1 MALADHYAHKDIR
14 SKCEQLQK
22 QWQELSTISSLR
34 YLPAAM
40 HGQFRSFP
48 FILLA
53 RQRKLDESLAFQ
65 EFCALI
71 NEEESWL
78 TEKIAVQQSEDFG
91 DSLGAVQVRI
101 QYFVGS
107 TLLC

>member
-1 MALADHYAHKDIR
+1 MARTKYNIFI
-14 SKCEQLQK
+14 EV
-22 QWQELSTISSLR
+22 
-34 YLPAAM
+34 PAAV
-40 HGQFRSFP
+40 HGQPCSFP
-48 FILLA
+48 FILFV

-91 DSLGAVQVRI
+91 DSLGAVQVQI
-101 QYFVGS
+101 QYCGW
-107 TLLC
+107 